1 MSDYLVM
8 NMREVKP
15 KTTHMLTFK
24 CAVRLTAFDRLMVSL
39 ITNLLVGERY
49 MIQRWGKKRL
59 VEDRKTRKTE

>member
-8 NMREVKP
+8 DMREVKP

-24 CAVRLTAFDRLMVSL
+24 CVVRLNAFDRLMVSL

-59 VEDRKTRKTE
+59 VEDRKTWKTE